1 MAHLEI
7 GKQLVVDAQKATILF
22 LGTTDF
28 DEGNWVGLEL
38 SKPKGNNNG
47 TIGGVEYFKCKPN
60 HGLFLRSE
68 YLKLNKSKIKSKTK
82 TKANSINV
90 RDSLRN
96 MGNFSDLSLQRTVY
110 LHSKSLDFLVQDQK
124 QLTKEIAS
132 LETKLRENGIHN
144 SVIQGIEEEQQLE
157 KIIQQLELVNNE
169 IQQTDQQIEYFESGL
184 EIIQKDTKKMAIKPK
199 IDRVNKVNKKLEKS
213 EQSLSNEK
221 QKMKLLKERNDSLQI
236 DLKFAKS
243 TGERQIQK
251 LNQKIA
257 KREKLITYLELQRK
271 NLIKQL
277 SSPSTIGANS
287 ENLKK
292 EIKFLEKELEQ
303 TKKELAFTE
312 KKIEQTK
319 PLPPLV
325 AFSKNKPK
333 WIPIL
338 MRRNPKILQ
347 MRERLNVF
355 TKKLSFSRFYQ
366 TSKSEKSELINSNFI
381 LSLIIQHYTKEGKKT
396 LVDFL
401 KKKFSITV
409 PESLI
414 KNENKIESD
423 LYSLVRLVLK
433 TNDIL
438 FRKSFRR
445 ESDKG
450 IHGEQEEMET
460 LRLYSNDISIWDE
473 PPDSKNNIVFD
484 EKERKKLGSNSAR
497 NILET
502 VVSANINKLIERL
515 TWWQASDSEFI
526 RVFLTTHRSF
536 MTSEYLL
543 LKLFQRY
550 QVPEKREGIEKM
562 EWDKRKKLIQ
572 LRVFSVLRTWLLEY
586 FGQFTETMIRMIEN
600 FSVQIMMQSH
610 PSHPKQL
617 QKIIQKKKQNSS
629 QKSKNITQ
637 FSEPAPKP
645 RVPKN
650 LFSKNLHL
658 SQIDEL
664 EFARQLTLYIHKLFL
679 KIDSTELL
687 VAGISSKISVEHSP
701 NFFKLKNIFNQQISF
716 FVWEILKHE
725 KPRDRVK
732 EITRIIKIGEHLY
745 NFCNLESLFA
755 LVAALQHKSIQELDV
770 IMGEVPKNSLKL
782 FTRLKKIANPDS
794 NYASSRK
801 FLKKVAS
808 ASIPYHGMYVDLM
821 REFNKGS
828 QNDAGGRIN
837 LTKRRLLFNVIEE
850 VKSYHASKYNFQKV
864 KQIQLL
870 FDKLEEPIKNQEF
883 LLRSNSLQMR
893 PEKQSHQD

>member
-1 MAHLEI
+1 MANFEI
-7 GKQLVVDAQKATILF
+7 GKQLIIDGLKAKIRF
-22 LGTTDF
+22 IGTTDF

-47 TIGGVEYFKCKPN
+47 TVGDVEYFKCKPN
-60 HGLFLRSE
+60 HGLFIRSE
-68 YLKLNKSKIKSKTK
+68 YLTLNKSKTKSKT
-82 TKANSINV
+82 NSINV

-124 QLTKEIAS
+124 QLIKEIAS
-132 LETKLRENGIHN
+132 LETKLIENGIDN
-144 SVIQGIEEEQQLE
+144 SVLQEIEEEQQLE
-157 KIIQQLELVNNE
+157 KIIQQLELVKNE

-184 EIIQKDTKKMAIKPK
+184 EKIQSDTNKGAIQPK
-199 IDRVNKVNKKLEKS
+199 IEHVNKVNKKLEKS

-277 SSPSTIGANS
+277 SSPSTIGTNS

-292 EIKFLEKELEQ
+292 EIKFLEKELEES
-303 TKKELAFTE
+303 KKELAFTE

-319 PLPPLV
+319 PLLPLV
-325 AFSKNKPK
+325 AFSKNKTK

-338 MRRNPKILQ
+338 MRRNPKILH

-433 TNDIL
+433 TNDML
-438 FRKSFRR
+438 FRTSFRR

-450 IHGEQEEMET
+450 IDEEQEEMET
-460 LRLYSNDISIWDE
+460 LRLDSSDVSIWDE
-473 PPDSKNNIVFD
+473 PQDNKDNIVFD
-484 EKERKKLGSNSAR
+484 EKEKKKLGSNSSR

-550 QVPEKREGIEKM
+550 QVPETREGIKEK

-572 LRVFSVLRTWLLEY
+572 LRVFSVLHTWILEY
-586 FGQFTETMIRMIEN
+586 YGQFTQTMIRMIEN
-600 FSVQIMMQSH
+600 FSVQVMAQSH

-617 QKIIQKKKQNSS
+617 QKLIQKKKQNSS
-629 QKSKNITQ
+629 QKSKNKTQ
-637 FSEPAPKP
+637 FPEPPPKP

-650 LFSKNLHL
+650 LFSKNFHL

-687 VAGISSKISVEHSP
+687 AAGISNKFSVEHSP
-701 NFFKLKNIFNQQISF
+701 NLFKLKNIFNQQLSF

-725 KPRDRVK
+725 KPRERVK
-732 EITRIIKIGEHLY
+732 EITRIIKIGEYLY

-755 LVAALQHKSIQELDV
+755 LVSALKHKSIQILDAN
-770 IMGEVPKNSLKL
+770 MSEVPKNSLKI
-782 FTRLKKIANPDS
+782 FTRLKKIANTDS
-794 NYASSRK
+794 NYASGRK
-801 FLKKVAS
+801 FLKKVTS
-808 ASIPYHGMYVDLM
+808 GSIPYHGMYVGLM

-828 QNDAGGRIN
+828 QNDIGGRIH
-837 LTKRRLLFNVIEE
+837 LTKRRLLFNVIED
-850 VKSYHASKYNFQKV
+850 VKSYHVRRYNFQKV

-870 FDKLEEPIKNQEF
+870 FDKLEEPKNNQEL
-883 LLRSNSLQMR
+883 LLRSNYLQNGS
-893 PEKQSHQD
+893 EKKSHQD